1 MALELRLTAEVL
13 PGGRIEVA
21 DAGLPVG
28 ETVEVVVR
36 SAEVVGQAVQDRE
49 QQDGEKGRRKL
60 DLDEFW
66 PVHSAGSW
74 PKDLSMR
81 REDMYEDRI

>member
-36 SAEVVGQAVQDRE
+36 SAEAAGEAADDEGVDGGQT
-49 QQDGEKGRRKL
+49 GRRPL
-60 DLDEFW
+60 SLDEFW

-81 REDMYEDRI
+81 REDMY

>member
-36 SAEVVGQAVQDRE
+36 SAEGVGEAADDEGV
-49 QQDGEKGRRKL
+49 DGGQTGRRPL
-60 DLDEFW
+60 SLDEFW
-66 PVHSAGSW
+66 PVHRGRQ
-74 PKDLSMR
+74 R
-81 REDMYEDRI
+81 R